1 MREVEIIAF
10 HGWGFDS
17 TAWSGWEELLPE
29 KAHFTAFE
37 RGYFGK
43 AKQTPVFTGADRSKV
58 ILTHSFGL
66 HQCPDNLFRE
76 ADLAVICNG
85 FIDFHPVA
93 AQYRRRSKLIVKQML
108 NALQGH
114 PEEVLNEFYKNT
126 FKPGEPESLPEG
138 EPNRDLLTEDLKRLN
153 TQTFE
158 VSLLKS
164 VNNICILHG
173 FEDAIVHRRKGRT
186 LYDNFS
192 TQGKYFEVKNAGHA
206 LPFTHKE
213 QCRQFIEPEIKNLTS

>member
-1 MREVEIIAF
+1 MREAEVIAF

-17 TAWSGWEELLPE
+17 SVWRGWEQLLSG
-29 KAHFTAFE
+29 KNMFTVFE

-43 AKQTPVFTGADRSKV
+43 PKQTPVFTAADRAKV

-66 HQCPDNLFRE
+66 HLCPVKLFKE
-76 ADLAVICNG
+76 ADLVVICNG
-85 FIDFHPVA
+85 FINFHPVA

-114 PEEVLNEFYKNT
+114 PEDVLKEFYKNT
-126 FKPGEPESLPEG
+126 FKPEEPMALPDED
-138 EPNRDLLTEDLKRLN
+138 PNRDLLIEDLQLLN
-153 TQTFE
+153 TRTFD

-164 VNNICILHG
+164 VDNICILHG
-173 FEDAIVHRRKGRT
+173 FEDGIVHRRKGRT

-192 TQGKYFEVKNAGHA
+192 KHGKYFEVKNAGHA

-213 QCRQFIEPEIKNLTS
+213 QCRQFIEPEIKN